1 MRCLDP
7 IIAPKP
13 LNESLKVHF
22 STFVLCP
29 EHARILPE
37 FIITYSH
44 PHSVRVEPCVYWY
57 VIRHLFAKAAVCH
70 YKHDTVNT
78 QTQNSRVQASVLHVF
93 CRVFYICA
101 LFTGFRRPSPRTNTI
116 AELKLIEPAVSDNC
130 HSNYCVFTLKKT
142 NKQKRLNNPTV
153 LYSEES
159 GQTGN
164 HVNHATTILHF

>member
-22 STFVLCP
+22 FQIFLCP

-44 PHSVRVEPCVYWY
+44 PHSVRVEQRVYWY

-130 HSNYCVFTLKKT
+130 HSNYCVYIETKTLKQPHCSLLWRIRPDRQPCQPCYYNIT
-142 NKQKRLNNPTV
+142 FLD
-153 LYSEES
+153 S
-159 GQTGN
+159 
-164 HVNHATTILHF
+164 